1 MFFVGRHQ
9 RTRNSHAQSVGLAG
23 ETTARSPHSDVEV
36 PFRLNELEGLL
47 DPDPEAGP
55 WEVFVKGAAVD

>member
-1 MFFVGRHQ
+1 MLFVNRHQ
-9 RTRNSHAQSVGLAG
+9 RTRDAHAQSVGLAS
-23 ETTARSPHSDVEV
+23 EATARSPHSDVEV

-55 WEVFVKGAAVD
+55 WEVFVKSAAVD